1 MCNAVFQVDISYNA
15 VPVCHTTS
23 IGGMYNYSFTMQV
36 YAYHSCR
43 PLYEHLNPT
52 GCISGLKTNLHVPA
66 TSWFSKGA
74 QMSTSEK
81 LRFVVLSPSH
91 EKLTNTHPLLGGGAT
106 GVAVGKMGAIC
117 TGDGDGDGDSVED
130 TAIVDG
136 AGTVAE
142 FSCDKTQ

>member
-1 MCNAVFQVDISYNA
+1 
-15 VPVCHTTS
+15 
-23 IGGMYNYSFTMQV
+23 
-36 YAYHSCR
+36 
-43 PLYEHLNPT
+43 
-52 GCISGLKTNLHVPA
+52 
-66 TSWFSKGA
+66 
-74 QMSTSEK
+74 MSTSEK

-91 EKLTNTHPLLGGGAT
+91 EKLTNTHPLLGGGAA

-117 TGDGDGDGDSVED
+117 TGDGDGDGDGGGNGGGDGDGNSVEA